1 MKPGSGRVPGD
12 QWQQREGAVAGVQGW
27 ENRRKMILHAIS
39 STEWQELGPLYCYH
53 PVDFVVICGF

>member
-1 MKPGSGRVPGD
+1 MKPGSGGVPGD

-39 STEWQELGPLYCYH
+39 STEW
-53 PVDFVVICGF
+53 